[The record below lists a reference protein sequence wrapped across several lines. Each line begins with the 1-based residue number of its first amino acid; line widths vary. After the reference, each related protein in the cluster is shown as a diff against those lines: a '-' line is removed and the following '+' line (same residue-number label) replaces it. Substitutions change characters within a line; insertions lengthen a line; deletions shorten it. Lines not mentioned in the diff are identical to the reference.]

1 MDETAPVEAANAPG
15 LPRRI
20 VAYPLTL
27 AVLGFVWLLLC
38 YAGAAVAAR
47 KAVPALNSPIQPL
60 VALIVTAMG
69 IAAYLAFK
77 RWVERAPAPELALAG
92 AGRELALGVLAG
104 TAIFT
109 AGTGLV
115 ALLGGFEVLG
125 LRGVGELWAMLSVA
139 ILSGS
144 FEELLFRGILL
155 RLIERVTGPWIALA
169 ITSALFGAVH
179 LANPGS
185 TSFAALAI
193 ALEAGVLLGA
203 AYFLTRRLW
212 LAMGIHAGWNFT
224 QGWVFS
230 IPVSGGH
237 APLGLLITRRVG
249 PQWLTGGDFGL
260 EASVPAMIVATL
272 AGVLLLR
279 RAINRGRVG
288 AGLDA

>member
-1 MDETAPVEAANAPG
+1 MEGTPPIEEKTKPG

-38 YAGAAVAAR
+38 YAGAAVVAR
-47 KAVPALNSPIQPL
+47 KIAPALNSPIQPL
-60 VALIVTAMG
+60 IALTVSALG

-92 AGRELALGVLAG
+92 AGRELALGLAAG
-104 TAIFT
+104 FAIFSG
-109 AGTGLV
+109 ATGLV

-139 ILSGS
+139 ILSGC

-169 ITSALFGAVH
+169 ITSALFGAAH

-185 TSFAALAI
+185 SPFAALAI

-212 LAMGIHAGWNFT
+212 LAMGVHAGWNFT

-249 PQWLTGGDFGL
+249 PEWLTGGDFGL
-260 EASVPAMIVATL
+260 EASAPAMIVATV

-279 RAINRGRVG
+279 RAFAANRPFLP
-288 AGLDA
+288 A